1 MVKSYARFAQS
12 RSFGVIT
19 SATSNI
25 VWTPDS
31 NAVSASTSRTTSAG
45 LAIVPANEE
54 VLTWDVKKGECI
66 ARWRDLKCKS
76 EVTCI
81 KQSRTDEDIFAVG
94 HADGSIRLWDSK
106 TATIIVTFN
115 GHRSAVTT
123 LCYDSSGTRLASGS
137 RDTDIIVWDLI
148 AEVGLYKLRGH
159 KDQITGI
166 EFLHF
171 KAEDFPDDVVPQ
183 STFEHGYLLST
194 SKDTLIKLWDLSSQH
209 CVETHVA
216 HTGECWALGVTADE
230 EGAIT
235 AGNDGEMK
243 VWTIERRRIATA
255 GTGDDVT
262 RIGEQGPIHRSNKER
277 PYSVSWHPNGRFFAV
292 NGSDKSVEIF
302 KVRNEKEIQKVISR
316 KRKRKRVKGKENNAE
331 DVEME
336 EQDVKLDVSEVF
348 VQHTLLRTPGK
359 ARSVHWAHTGKSSKS
374 MQLMVSC
381 TNNLLELYDIPVSR
395 EKNKDATSKE
405 AAISDYSKLYSV
417 ELPGHRTDVRALA
430 LSSNDSLLA
439 SASSGSLKIWNVR
452 TGTCVR
458 TFECGYALCCA
469 FLPGDKIVVVG
480 NKSGELELF
489 DIASAVMIETVQAHE
504 KEIWSLQ
511 VHPDGRSVISGSA
524 DKSVKFW
531 TFEIVQEE
539 VLGTTRTT
547 PKLRLGHTRTLKVN
561 DDILSIRF
569 TPNGQLLAVALLD
582 NTVKVFFT
590 DSLKLLHN
598 LYGHK
603 LPVLSMDISSDSK
616 LIVTS
621 SADKNI
627 RLWGLD
633 FGDCHKSFFAHT
645 DSVMSVGFEKTG
657 HNFFSASKD
666 RMLKYWDGDK
676 FENIMKMEGHFG
688 EVWALAVSKGR
699 GEQLVVSAGHDK
711 SIRIWEETDDQIFLE
726 EEREKELEELYESNL
741 TQSLEETHINGDEE
755 GPESSRA
762 GKQTMETLM
771 DGEQIIEALDL
782 AIADLDAIAE
792 YEALKAAKPNASIPK
807 PERNIIFRAFGD
819 ISAEQHVFDTV
830 SKIKPSHL
838 QDALL
843 ILPFN
848 KVIDMFRILEIW
860 AKNEWNMPL
869 TCRIIF
875 FLLKT
880 HHESIVAS
888 KGMRLLLEGVRGAL
902 KDGLRRQKDEMGFN
916 LAGVRYIKQKAAEKG
931 RSGFL
936 DIDEYEK
943 AEEEERKGRKKR
955 TFNTIA

>member
-12 RSFGVIT
+12 RSFGVVT

-25 VWTPDS
+25 IWTPDS
-31 NAVSASTSRTTSAG
+31 TSSSSTSRTSAG

-54 VLTWDVKKGECI
+54 VLTWDVKKGELLS
-66 ARWRDLKCKS
+66 RWREKNYG
-76 EVTCI
+76 T
-81 KQSRTDEDIFAVG
+81 
-94 HADGSIRLWDSK
+94 IRLWDSK

-115 GHRSAVTT
+115 GHKSAITT
-123 LCYDSSGTRLASGS
+123 LSFDASGTRLASGS
-137 RDTDIIVWDLI
+137 RDTDIIIWDLI
-148 AEVGLYKLRGH
+148 AEVGLFKLKGH
-159 KDQITGI
+159 KDQITGL

-183 STFEHGYLLST
+183 ATIDNGYLLTT

-235 AGNDGEMK
+235 AGNDAEMK
-243 VWTIERRRIATA
+243 VWTIERRIIATSGA
-255 GTGDDVT
+255 GDDVT
-262 RIGEQGPIHRSNKER
+262 RIAEQGVIHRNNRER
-277 PYSVSWHPNGRFFAV
+277 PYSIAWHPNGRFFAAH
-292 NGSDKSVEIF
+292 GSDKSVEIF

-316 KRKRKRVKGKENNAE
+316 KKKRKRVKGKDDAAE

-336 EQDVKLDVSEVF
+336 DDKDIKIDVADVF
-348 VQHTLLRTPGK
+348 VQHTLVRTPGK
-359 ARSVHWAHTGKSSKS
+359 ARSVHWASGSGKSKS
-374 MQLMVSC
+374 LQLLVST
-381 TNNLLELYDIPVSR
+381 TNNLLELYDIPSTK
-395 EKNKDATSKE
+395 EKSKDKDAS
-405 AAISDYSKLYSV
+405 ISEYTKLYSI
-417 ELPGHRTDVRALA
+417 ELPGHRTDVRALS
-430 LSSNDSLLA
+430 LSSDDSLLA
-439 SASSGSLKIWNVR
+439 SASNGSLKIWNVR
-452 TGTCVR
+452 TGSCVR

-480 NKSGELELF
+480 NKSGDLELF
-489 DIASAVMIETVQAHE
+489 DLASATIIETVQAHE
-504 KEIWSLQ
+504 KEIWSLH
-511 VHPDGRSVISGSA
+511 VHPDGRSVVTGSA
-524 DKSVKFW
+524 DKSAKFW
-531 TFEIVQEE
+531 KFEIVQEE
-539 VLGTTRTT
+539 VLGTNRTT
-547 PKLRLGHTRTLKVN
+547 PKLRLVHNRTLKLN
-561 DDILSIRF
+561 DDILSLKF
-569 TPNGQLLAVALLD
+569 TPNGQLLAVSLLD

-616 LIVTS
+616 LVATS
-621 SADKNI
+621 SADKNV

-645 DSVMSVGFEKTG
+645 DSVMAVGFEKNG

-699 GEQLVVSAGHDK
+699 GEQIVVSAGHDR

-741 TQSLEETHINGDEE
+741 TQSLQETSLNDNGEEQ
-755 GPESSRA
+755 ESSRA

-771 DGEQIIEALDL
+771 DGERIIEALDL
-782 AIADLDAIAE
+782 AIADLDLLGA
-792 YEALKAAKPNASIPK
+792 YETDVAANPNVKLPK
-807 PERNIIFRAFGD
+807 PERNIIFRAFND
-819 ISAEQHVFDTV
+819 ISAEQYVLDTV
-830 SKIKPSHL
+830 TKVQASHL

-843 ILPFN
+843 VLPFD
-848 KVIDMFRILEIW
+848 KVIDFFRILEIW
-860 AKNEWNMPL
+860 AKKEWNMPL
-869 TCRIIF
+869 TCRILF

-880 HHESIVAS
+880 HHESVVAS
-888 KGMRLLLEGVRGAL
+888 KKTRTLLEGIRNAL
-902 KDGLRRQKDEMGFN
+902 KEGLRRQKDEMGFN
-916 LAGVRYIKQKAAEKG
+916 LAGVRYIKEKAGSKAQ
-931 RSGFL
+931 SGYL
-936 DIDEYEK
+936 DVEEYEK
-943 AEEEERKGRKKR
+943 GQKEQTGKKR
-955 TFNTIA
+955 TFITVA

>member
-12 RSFGVIT
+12 RSFGVIA
-19 SATSNI
+19 SASSNI
-25 VWTPDS
+25 IWTPDLE
-31 NAVSASTSRTTSAG
+31 ATSASRNTSAG
-45 LAIVPANEE
+45 HAIVPANEE
-54 VLTWDVKKGECI
+54 VLTWDVKKGELV
-66 ARWRDLKCKS
+66 ARWRDTNCKS

-81 KQSRTDEDIFAVG
+81 KQSRTDPDIFAVG
-94 HADGSIRLWDSK
+94 HADGTIRLWDSK

-115 GHRSAVTT
+115 GHRSAITT
-123 LCYDSSGTRLASGS
+123 LSYDASGTRLASGS
-137 RDTDIIVWDLI
+137 KDTDVIVWDLI
-148 AEVGLYKLRGH
+148 AEVGLFKLRGH
-159 KDQITGI
+159 KDQVTGL

-183 STFEHGYLLST
+183 ATIENGYLLT
-194 SKDTLIKLWDLSSQH
+194 TGKDTLIKLWDLSSQH

-216 HTGECWALGVTADE
+216 HTGECWALGITADE
-230 EGAIT
+230 EGAVT
-235 AGNDGEMK
+235 AGNDGELK
-243 VWTIERRRIATA
+243 VWKIERKAIVTA
-255 GTGDDVT
+255 GTADEVT
-262 RIGEQGPIHRSNKER
+262 RIVELGVAHRHSRDR
-277 PYSVSWHPNGRFFAV
+277 PYTISWHPNGRFFAV

-302 KVRNEKEIQKVISR
+302 KMRNEKEREKVLNR
-316 KRKRKRVKGKENNAE
+316 KKKRKRGKGKEDGGD

-336 EQDVKLDVSEVF
+336 EQSMKLDISEIF
-348 VQHTLLRTPGK
+348 VQHTLIRTPGK
-359 ARSVHWAHTGKSSKS
+359 ARSIHWAHTGKSSKS

-381 TNNLLELYDIPVSR
+381 TNNLLELYDVPVSK
-395 EKNKDATSKE
+395 EKSKDATSKD
-405 AAISDYSKLYSV
+405 AAISEYSKLYSV

-430 LSSNDSLLA
+430 LSSDDSLLA

-452 TGTCVR
+452 TGSCVR

-480 NKSGELELF
+480 TKSGELELF
-489 DIASAVMIETVQAHE
+489 DVASAVMIETVQAHE
-504 KEIWSLQ
+504 KEIWSLH
-511 VHPDGRSVISGSA
+511 VHPDGRSVVTGSA
-524 DKSVKFW
+524 DKSAKFW
-531 TFEIVQEE
+531 NFEIVQEE
-539 VLGTTRTT
+539 VLGTTRKTA
-547 PKLRLGHTRTLKVN
+547 KLRLVHTRTLKLN
-561 DDILSIRF
+561 DDILSLRF

-603 LPVLSMDISSDSK
+603 LPVLAMDISSDSK
-616 LIVTS
+616 LIITS
-621 SADKNI
+621 SADKNV

-645 DSVMSVGFEKTG
+645 DSVMAVGFEKTG

-688 EVWALAVSKGR
+688 EVWAMAVSKGR

-741 TQSLEETHINGDEE
+741 TKSLEDTNLNGDSEQ
-755 GPESSRA
+755 PESSRA
-762 GKQTMETLM
+762 GKQTMETLK
-771 DGEQIIEALDL
+771 DGERIIEALDL

-792 YEALKAAKPNASIPK
+792 YDAKKAANPTAAILK
-807 PERNIIFRAFGD
+807 PERNIIFRAFND
-819 ISAEQHVFDTV
+819 IPAEQYVFDTI
-830 SKIKPSHL
+830 SKIQPSHL

-843 ILPFN
+843 VLPFDR
-848 KVIDMFRILEIW
+848 VMDLFRILEIW
-860 AKNEWNMPL
+860 AKREWNMPL
-869 TCRIIF
+869 TCRIVF

-880 HHESIVAS
+880 HHESIVSS
-888 KGMRLLLEGVRGAL
+888 KRMRVLLEGLRSAL

-916 LAGVRYIKQKAAEKG
+916 IAGVRYVQERVAEKG
-931 RSGFL
+931 KNGFL
-936 DIDEYEK
+936 DVEEFEK
-943 AEEEERKGRKKR
+943 AEEEEKRGKRKR
-955 TFNTIA
+955 TFITVA

>member
-1 MVKSYARFAQS
+1 MVKSYARFGQS
-12 RSFGVIT
+12 RSFGVIA

-25 VWTPDS
+25 IWTPDTS
-31 NAVSASTSRTTSAG
+31 SSTSSRNTSAG

-54 VLTWDVKKGECI
+54 VLTWDVKKGELV
-66 ARWRDLKCKS
+66 ARWRDSNCKS

-81 KQSRTDEDIFAVG
+81 KQSKTDEDIFAVG
-94 HADGSIRLWDSK
+94 HADGTIRLWDSK
-106 TATIIVTFN
+106 TGTIIVTFN
-115 GHRSAVTT
+115 GHKSGITA

-137 RDTDIIVWDLI
+137 RDTDIIVWDLV

-159 KDQITGI
+159 KDQITGL

-171 KAEDFPDDVVPQ
+171 KAEDFPEDVVPQ
-183 STFEHGYLLST
+183 TTVENGYLLT
-194 SKDTLIKLWDLSSQH
+194 ISKDTLIKLWDLSSQH

-216 HTGECWALGVTADE
+216 HSGECWAIGVTPDE

-235 AGNDGEMK
+235 AGNDGELK
-243 VWTIERRRIATA
+243 IWTIERRTIATA
-255 GTGDDVT
+255 SAADDVT
-262 RIGEQGPIHRSNKER
+262 RVAEKGTIHRASRER
-277 PYSVSWHPNGRFFAV
+277 PYSVCWHANGRFIAV

-302 KVRNEKEIQKVISR
+302 KVRNEKEIQKVLTR
-316 KRKRKRVKGKENNAE
+316 KRKRKRGKGKEDTGE
-331 DVEME
+331 DVDME
-336 EQDVKLDVSEVF
+336 DQSITLDVADVF
-348 VQHTLLRTPGK
+348 VQHTLVRTPGK
-359 ARSVHWAHTGKSSKS
+359 ARSVHWAHTGKSSRS

-381 TNNLLELYDIPVSR
+381 TNNLLELYDIPTSK
-395 EKNKDATSKE
+395 EKSKDAASKE
-405 AAISDYSKLYSV
+405 AAISEYNRLYSV

-430 LSSNDSLLA
+430 LSSDDSLLA

-480 NKSGELELF
+480 TKSGDLELF
-489 DIASAVMIETVQAHE
+489 DVASAVMIESVQAHE
-504 KEIWSLQ
+504 KEIWSLH
-511 VHPDGRSVISGSA
+511 VHPDGRGMVTGSA
-524 DKSVKFW
+524 DKSAKFW
-531 TFEIVQEE
+531 NFEIVQEE
-539 VLGTTRTT
+539 VLGTSRTT
-547 PKLRLGHTRTLKVN
+547 PKLRLVNNRVLKLN
-561 DDILSIRF
+561 DDILSLKF

-603 LPVLSMDISSDSK
+603 LPVLAMDISSDSK
-616 LIVTS
+616 LVVTS
-621 SADKNI
+621 SADKNV

-688 EVWALAVSKGR
+688 EVWAMAVSKGR
-699 GEQLVVSAGHDK
+699 GEQLVVSAGHDR

-741 TQSLEETHINGDEE
+741 TQSLEQTDLNDDDENA
-755 GPESSRA
+755 ESARA

-771 DGEQIIEALDL
+771 AGERIIEALDY
-782 AIADLDAIAE
+782 AIADLNAIDEYKAKRAANPSAAIALPQRNMIFL
-792 YEALKAAKPNASIPK
+792 AL
-807 PERNIIFRAFGD
+807 GD
-819 ISAEQHVFDTV
+819 ISAEQHVFNVV
-830 SKIKPSHL
+830 SKIQPSHL

-843 ILPFN
+843 ILPFD
-848 KVIDMFRILEIW
+848 KVTDLFRILEVW
-860 AKNEWNMPL
+860 AKREWNMPL

-888 KGMRLLLEGVRGAL
+888 KGMRVLLEGIRGAL

-916 LAGVRYIKQKAAEKG
+916 LAGVRYVKERAGEKG
-931 RSGFL
+931 KGGFL
-936 DIDEYEK
+936 DVEEFEK
-943 AEEEERKGRKKR
+943 EEEEERKGRKKR
-955 TFNTIA
+955 AFMTIA

>member
-1 MVKSYARFAQS
+1 MVKSYARFGQS

-25 VWTPDS
+25 VWTPDTTAINAS
-31 NAVSASTSRTTSAG
+31 NSRNTGAG

-54 VLTWDVKKGECI
+54 VLTWDVKKGELVS
-66 ARWRDLKCKS
+66 RWRDSNCKS

-81 KQSRTDEDIFAVG
+81 KQSRTDEDVFAVG
-94 HADGSIRLWDSK
+94 HADGTIRLWDSR
-106 TATIIVTFN
+106 TSTIIVTFN
-115 GHRSAVTT
+115 GHRSGITA

-148 AEVGLYKLRGH
+148 AEVGVYKLRGH
-159 KDQITGI
+159 KDQITGL
-166 EFLHF
+166 EFLRF

-183 STFEHGYLLST
+183 TTLENGYLLT
-194 SKDTLIKLWDLSSQH
+194 TAKDTLIKLWDLSSQH

-216 HTGECWALGVTADE
+216 HSGETWALGITADE
-230 EGAIT
+230 EGAVT
-235 AGNDGEMK
+235 AGNNGELK
-243 VWTIERRRIATA
+243 IWTIERRTIATA
-255 GTGDDVT
+255 GAGDDVT
-262 RIGEQGPIHRSNKER
+262 RIAEQGMIYRSSRER
-277 PYSVSWHPNGRFFAV
+277 PYAVTWHPNGRFFAA
-292 NGSDKSVEIF
+292 NSSDKSVEIF
-302 KVRNEKEIQKVISR
+302 KVRNEKEIQKVVSR
-316 KRKRKRVKGKENNAE
+316 KRKRKRVKGKEDGE
-331 DVEME
+331 DDVDMG
-336 EQDVKLDVSEVF
+336 EQPSKLDVSDVF
-348 VQHTLLRTPGK
+348 VPHTLIRTPGK

-381 TNNLLELYDIPVSR
+381 TNNLLELYDVPVSK
-395 EKNKDATSKE
+395 EKSKDAASKD
-405 AAISDYSKLYSV
+405 AAISEYSKLYSI
-417 ELPGHRTDVRALA
+417 EMPGHRTDVRALA
-430 LSSNDSLLA
+430 LSSDDSLLA

-469 FLPGDKIVVVG
+469 FMPGDKIVVVG

-504 KEIWSLQ
+504 KEIWSLH
-511 VHPDGRSVISGSA
+511 VHPDGRSVITGSA
-524 DKSVKFW
+524 DKSAKFW
-531 TFEIVQEE
+531 SFEIMQEE

-547 PKLRLGHTRTLKVN
+547 SKLRLVHTRTLKLN
-561 DDILSIRF
+561 DDILSLRF

-603 LPVLSMDISSDSK
+603 LPVLAMDVSSDSK

-645 DSVMSVGFEKTG
+645 DSVMAVGFEKTG

-699 GEQLVVSAGHDK
+699 REQVVVSAGHDK

-741 TQSLEETHINGDEE
+741 TQSLEETHLNVDEE
-755 GPESSRA
+755 TPESSRA

-771 DGEQIIEALDL
+771 DGERIIEALDL
-782 AIADLDAIAE
+782 AIADLNAISE
-792 YEALKAAKPNASIPK
+792 YQSKKTANPAASIPK
-807 PERNIIFRAFGD
+807 PERNIIFRAFD
-819 ISAEQHVFDTV
+819 DVSAEQYVFDTV
-830 SKIKPSHL
+830 TKIKPSHL

-843 ILPFN
+843 VLPFD
-848 KVIDMFRILEIW
+848 KVTDLFRILEIW

-869 TCRIIF
+869 TCRIVF

-888 KGMRLLLEGVRGAL
+888 KGMRILLEGVRGAL
-902 KDGLRRQKDEMGFN
+902 KEGLRRQKDEMGFN
-916 LAGVRYIKQKAAEKG
+916 LAGVRYIKQKAGEKG
-931 RSGFL
+931 KSGFL
-936 DIDEYEK
+936 DVEAFEK
-943 AEEEERKGRKKR
+943 AEEQEKKGGKKR
-955 TFNTIA
+955 TFVNIA